1 MGYGIGL
8 ICGIAIIFI
17 ALMGAEAVMVGWLIF
32 GICLALVSLGL
43 LVNS

>member
-8 ICGIAIIFI
+8 ICEVAIIFI
-17 ALMGAEAVMVGWLIF
+17 ALMGGPTVMVGWLIF